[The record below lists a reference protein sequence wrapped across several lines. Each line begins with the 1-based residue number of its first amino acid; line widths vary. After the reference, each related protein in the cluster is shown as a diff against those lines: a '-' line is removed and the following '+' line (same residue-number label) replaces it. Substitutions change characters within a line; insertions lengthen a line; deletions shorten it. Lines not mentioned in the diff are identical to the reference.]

1 VISGKTSSPDKPKIS
16 WEPRWKENNG
26 IEIETIGT
34 TDHIADIN
42 TRKHVEIHHCCE
54 GR

>member
-1 VISGKTSSPDKPKIS
+1 M
-16 WEPRWKENNG
+16 KENNG
-26 IEIETIGT
+26 LAIETIGT
-34 TDHIADIN
+34 TDRIADTN